1 MAKNNNTIKEAR
13 KAYDTASSKLHTMM
27 MLWEEVRYG
36 YIIGE
41 PLNET
46 LVERKNRLARIQYRR
61 RKADK
66 AYDAYS
72 EAQDA
77 ASVAY
82 MALVEAR
89 KS

>member
-13 KAYDTASSKLHTMM
+13 KAYDTASSKLHTML

-46 LVERKNRLARIQYRR
+46 LIERKNRLARIECRR
-61 RKADK
+61 KKADK
-66 AYDAYS
+66 AYNAYS
-72 EAQDA
+72 EAQCA
-77 ASVAY
+77 VIVAY
-82 MALVEAR
+82 RHLLDAR